1 MNSSAR
7 RCTRRWR
14 EGRPRCSRS
23 WAWVRNVSYSHR
35 RSERISLAAPTAF
48 RDRRTKRGTDV
59 SSAIGIG
66 RGWWTGGQVGS
77 NDRGGRIEASR
88 VSRWRGGRGAAR
100 TSVVGDEDLP
110 DETRASAREDIVLE
124 LYLGAGHC
132 GGKGRGG
139 QDHRTEDAGPRAR
152 SPKRWALT
160 RMDPVVGAA
169 GSVAPKGWDQAR
181 RGTRDASS
189 TVSESVSSATSMPF
203 RRSPRPGQWTV
214 ASGNANT
221 TLSSVAASET
231 TCS

>member
-1 MNSSAR
+1 M
-7 RCTRRWR
+7 
-14 EGRPRCSRS
+14 CSTS
-23 WAWVRNVSYSHR
+23 WVRNVSYSHR

-59 SSAIGIG
+59 SSAIGG
-66 RGWWTGGQVGS
+66 SAAARETGGQVGS

-169 GSVAPKGWDQAR
+169 GSVAPKGRDQAR

-189 TVSESVSSATSMPF
+189 TVSESVSSASPRCLF

-221 TLSSVAASET
+221 TLYLPVTRVGDDRRLRAAPPDEWPAGL
-231 TCS
+231 

>member
-1 MNSSAR
+1 M
-7 RCTRRWR
+7 
-14 EGRPRCSRS
+14 CSTS
-23 WAWVRNVSYSHR
+23 WVRNVSYSHR

-59 SSAIGIG
+59 SSAIGG
-66 RGWWTGGQVGS
+66 SAAARETGGQVGS

-88 VSRWRGGRGAAR
+88 ASRAGGAVGARHAR
-100 TSVVGDEDLP
+100 PLLATKDLP

-169 GSVAPKGWDQAR
+169 GSVAPKGRDQAR

-189 TVSESVSSATSMPF
+189 TVSESVSSASPRCLF

-214 ASGNANT
+214 ASINANT
-221 TLSSVAASET
+221 TLYLPVTRVGDDRRLRAAPPDEWPAGL
-231 TCS
+231 